1 MFGASRD
8 FDNGTNYES
17 QSSAVGPASTKDR
30 ENKRIMDYERRR
42 EEIERQEREA
52 MNMSAGDNQD
62 YEEPQIMWPTQMERQ
77 SQH

>member
-8 FDNGTNYES
+8 YDNYENS
-17 QSSAVGPASTKDR
+17 VSAAGTATTKDR

-52 MNMSAGDNQD
+52 MNMSVGDQQD
-62 YEEPQIMWPTQMERQ
+62 YEEPQIMWPTTMERQ